1 MRLNTL
7 FNRVYIIIMTREFII
22 TKEFDRNWKELGLS
36 DDDLRESEIYLCKN
50 PDCIGARW
58 QKIKYLKAL

>member
-1 MRLNTL
+1 
-7 FNRVYIIIMTREFII
+7 MTREFII

-36 DDDLRESEIYLCKN
+36 DDNLRESEIYLCKN
-50 PDCIGARW
+50 PACGGARW